1 MTKERAR
8 EAFVAMGDRKM
19 NCAQTAF
26 TSFCEELG
34 LDRKTALQITQAF
47 GGGMHINGTCGAV
60 TGAYMALGLANPV
73 SEENPRESMD
83 KTNALAAEFNRQFTA
98 LHGSLNCTDLL
109 GYNVTKPEESKKA
122 REKGVFNTVCP
133 PLVRDSVQIVEDLL
147 KL

>member
-1 MTKERAR
+1 LTKERAR
-8 EAFVAMGDRKM
+8 EAFVAMGDHEM

-47 GGGMHINGTCGAV
+47 GGGMHISSTCGAV

-73 SEENPRESMD
+73 TKENPRQSMD
-83 KTNALAAEFNRQFTA
+83 KTNALAAEFNRKFKE

-109 GYNVTKPEESKKA
+109 GYNVTRPEESAKA
-122 REKGVFNTVCP
+122 REKGVFNTICP
-133 PLVRDSVQIVEDLL
+133 ALVRDSVQIVEDLL